1 VKVKVIEI
9 ENLSFS
15 YPDGQRALKDI
26 SLAVSAGET
35 VAFIG
40 PNGAGKSTLLLH
52 LNGILRSGNGAVRI
66 FGLPVEEKHLKQIRR
81 RVGLVFQ
88 NPDDQLFS
96 PTVFDDVAFG
106 PISMGCT
113 EEEVRRRVK
122 RALEQVGISGH
133 ERRSPHHLS
142 VGEKKRIAIA
152 TVLSMS
158 PELLVIDEPTSDLD
172 PRGRWELIELLRGL
186 LRDGHPGP
194 AALVIATHDL
204 EMVRALCQR
213 AILLDE
219 GQVVADDL
227 THRIL
232 SDSPLLASHG
242 LAPPMAGERRQKD
255 PERL

>member
-1 VKVKVIEI
+1 MNVIEI

-15 YPDGQRALKDI
+15 YPDGQQALKDI
-26 SLAVSAGET
+26 RLAVGAGET

-52 LNGILRSGNGAVRI
+52 LNGILRSGNGAVRVL
-66 FGLPVEEKHLKQIRR
+66 GLPVEEKHLREIRR
-81 RVGLVFQ
+81 KVGLVFQ

-106 PISMGCT
+106 PLSMGCA

-122 RALEQVGISGH
+122 QALEQVGMSGH

-158 PELLVIDEPTSDLD
+158 PEVLVIDEPTSSLD
-172 PRGRWELIELLRGL
+172 PRGRWELTELLREL
-186 LRDGHPGP
+186 PLTK
-194 AALVIATHDL
+194 VIATHDL
-204 EMVRALCQR
+204 EMVRGLCQR
-213 AILLDE
+213 AILLD
-219 GQVVADDL
+219 GGRVVADDL
-227 THRIL
+227 THRLL
-232 SDSPLLASHG
+232 SDHRLLASHG
-242 LAPPMAGERRQKD
+242 LAPPMAGERRRKD
-255 PERL
+255 LERP